1 MAAKAPHSIDV
12 YVGSRLRARRLA
24 LGMSQEK
31 LADAVGITFQ
41 QIQKYEKGSNRISAS
56 RVQQLSNIL
65 QVAVGYFFEKAP
77 GHQKLKAPSGDYVSE
92 FLATADGRA
101 LAKAFMQIKN
111 TQVRHRIVKLANE
124 IAGERVAAVR
134 N

>member
-1 MAAKAPHSIDV
+1 LYRKQFGLSRMCIDAGGRVYMAAKAPHSIDV

-65 QVAVGYFFEKAP
+65 RVAVGSFFEKVP
-77 GHQKLKAPSGDYVSE
+77 GYQKLKGP
-92 FLATADGRA
+92 
-101 LAKAFMQIKN
+101 
-111 TQVRHRIVKLANE
+111 
-124 IAGERVAAVR
+124 
-134 N
+134 